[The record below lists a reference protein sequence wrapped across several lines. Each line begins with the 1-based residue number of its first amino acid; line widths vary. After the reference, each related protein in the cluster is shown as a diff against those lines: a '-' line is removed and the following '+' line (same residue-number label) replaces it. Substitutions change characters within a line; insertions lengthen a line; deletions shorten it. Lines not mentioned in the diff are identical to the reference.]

1 MKSDWMLLNCTIS
14 MMPICNK
21 YEFEYE
27 ILVSAHVPL
36 GLVEFLNLIGLGW
49 GRVWV
54 VLGLELDRTQ

>member
-1 MKSDWMLLNCTIS
+1 MNCTIS